1 MPGQMISRTDAE
13 VLIDEQ
19 VSREIIEGT
28 IKQSRAM
35 SMFRRLPNMTSNKTK
50 MRVLDSLP
58 LVYWQNGDNAKK
70 KITKMAWDKKYI
82 VAEEMAVIV
91 PIPEAV
97 LDDASYDIWAD
108 VRPRIEEAMGKKFD
122 QAVFTGADKPAGF
135 RADLLTSVL
144 NAGATVTPGSET
156 LYESINNAMVKVE
169 ESGYNVTGVVGGVDV
184 KGKFRMMVDTTGQP
198 IKGTEIDS
206 LNKAYVD
213 NGAWDKTLAQ
223 MIVGDFTQAVYAI
236 RQDITFK
243 VLDQAVIQDP
253 STGEIVYNLAQDD
266 MVALR
271 VVMRL
276 GWEIPNPINALQPDE
291 SVRFP
296 FAAILPGSYSEGRV
310 DVTINV
316 KDQDSTNLE
325 GAKVNFNGQIK
336 LTNTSGNAVFKANKN
351 STGLYRITAENMKRD
366 VIGNIEVET
375 TTKTENIVINI
386 KKKIGI
392 DPEITNL
399 IITPEEGLQE
409 GNVNVN
415 ADAIVAT
422 LSATGG
428 TSPFTYN
435 LETDEANGADNASF
449 KIDGSNV
456 KVNITPLTQKDY
468 KINVKVTDNKGK
480 TFTNHATI
488 SVSATE

>member
-28 IKQSRAM
+28 IKQSKAM

-58 LVYWQNGDNAKK
+58 LVYWQNSDNARKK
-70 KITKMAWDKKYI
+70 LTKMAWDKKYI

-97 LDDASYDIWAD
+97 LDDADYDIWAD

-122 QAVFTGADKPAGF
+122 QAVFTGVDKPTGF
-135 RADLLTSVL
+135 RSDLLTSVL
-144 NAGATVTPGSET
+144 NAGASITPGEKT
-156 LYESINNAMVKVE
+156 LYEAINDAMVKVE
-169 ESGYNVTGVVGGVDV
+169 ESGYNVNGAVGGVDL
-184 KGKFRMMVDTTGQP
+184 KGKFRMMLDTTGQP

-206 LNKAYVD
+206 LNKAYID

-223 MIVGDFTQAVYAI
+223 LIVGDFSQAVYSI

-276 GWEIPNPINALQPDE
+276 GWEIPNPINSLQPDE

-296 FAAILPGSYSEGRV
+296 FAVVLPGTYSEGRV

-316 KDQDSTNLE
+316 KDQDTTNLV

-336 LTNTSGNAVFKANKN
+336 LTDASGNAVFKANKN
-351 STGLYRITAENMKRD
+351 STGLYRVTAEDMKRD
-366 VIGNIEVET
+366 VIGSIEVAST
-375 TTKTENIVINI
+375 ANTENLV
-386 KKKIGI
+386 
-392 DPEITNL
+392 
-399 IITPEEGLQE
+399 
-409 GNVNVN
+409 
-415 ADAIVAT
+415 
-422 LSATGG
+422 
-428 TSPFTYN
+428 
-435 LETDEANGADNASF
+435 
-449 KIDGSNV
+449 
-456 KVNITPLTQKDY
+456 
-468 KINVKVTDNKGK
+468 INVKKK
-480 TFTNHATI
+480 
-488 SVSATE
+488 SE